1 MPLREALGALAVLV
15 LAAPLAAEEP
25 LDLAD
30 ETARANYSLGYQ
42 IGGDLKRQGVALD
55 APAMGRGIE
64 DALSGAEPALDQR
77 EMQEILVGLKRNIV
91 AGDRATRREAELEQ
105 VAKGEK
111 FLAENAK
118 QPGVVTTPS
127 GLQYRILEQGT
138 GKRPGPTDSVTLNY
152 RGTLVEGNPFD
163 DSADRGG
170 PETFRLGGVIPGWTE
185 GLQLIQEGGRI
196 QLFVP
201 PKLAYGD
208 RGPLAHRT
216 LIYEV
221 ELVAVGE
228 GE

>member
-1 MPLREALGALAVLV
+1 MTLRGALGALAVLT
-15 LAAPLAAEEP
+15 LAAPLAAEPP

-30 ETARANYSLGYQ
+30 EAARINYSLGYQ

-55 APAMGRGIE
+55 APALVKGAEDGR
-64 DALSGAEPALDQR
+64 SGAEPALGEKEMR
-77 EMQEILVGLKRNIV
+77 EVLVGLKRRIV
-91 AGDRATRREAELEQ
+91 AGERAGRREAELEQ
-105 VAKGEK
+105 LARGEK

-127 GLQYRILEQGT
+127 GLQYRILGQGN

-152 RGTLVEGNPFD
+152 RGTLVDGHEFD
-163 DSADRGG
+163 SSYDRGG
-170 PETFRLGGVIPGWTE
+170 PDTFRLGGVIPGWTE

-216 LIYEV
+216 LIYDV
-221 ELVAVGE
+221 ELIAVGR